1 MKVSAMFMVHVFI
14 QIAATWARTN
24 TDDVELFSY

>member
-1 MKVSAMFMVHVFI
+1 MKVSVMFRVHVFI

-24 TDDVELFSY
+24 TEDDELFNY

>member
-1 MKVSAMFMVHVFI
+1 MKVSVMFMVHVFI

-24 TDDVELFSY
+24 TDDGELFNY